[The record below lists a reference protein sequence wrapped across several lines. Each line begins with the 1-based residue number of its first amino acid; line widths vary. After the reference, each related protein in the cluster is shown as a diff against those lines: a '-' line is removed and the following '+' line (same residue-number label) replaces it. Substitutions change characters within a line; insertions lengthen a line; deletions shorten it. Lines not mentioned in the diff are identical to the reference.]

1 MNLPTELRLDVYEYA
16 FSSPKDVT
24 LRSPKD
30 LEVRKGRHGQRVRSP
45 ISPGI
50 GNISLLIASR
60 RVFTEAI
67 PIFYYMNRFHYTI
80 LPTVPSVQGVLRHF
94 LMHLHLMQHI
104 SIDYMLHASA
114 SDISEADRL
123 VSTRIQSVTNGCP
136 NLRTFTLHLLTFF
149 QNYDLHRNLS
159 SDSRTALEL
168 SRLAA
173 RLPDATNRLESI
185 SIVTHGHDLFLTDLL
200 DGIAPRSCWTVC
212 RPLEWPDISID
223 EHQKEGMERRE
234 DGVVCQ
240 QTWRYYLWPAMRK
253 PLEGRRERASA
264 ATKR

>member
-1 MNLPTELRLDVYEYA
+1 MDNVYDHQSALGSKHQPPDSIEEGIHRSYANLLLYESVSLHHPSHRTLSPRCPSPLPDA
-16 FSSPKDVT
+16 FRP
-24 LRSPKD
+24 P
-30 LEVRKGRHGQRVRSP
+30 
-45 ISPGI
+45 
-50 GNISLLIASR
+50 
-60 RVFTEAI
+60 
-67 PIFYYMNRFHYTI
+67 
-80 LPTVPSVQGVLRHF
+80 
-94 LMHLHLMQHI
+94 MQHI
-104 SIDYMLHASA
+104 SIDYMLHTSA

-123 VSTRIQSVTNGCP
+123 VSTRIQSVFNGCP
-136 NLRTFTLHLLTFF
+136 TLRTFTLHLLTFF
-149 QNYDLHRNLS
+149 QNDDLHRNLS

-200 DGIAPRSCWTVC
+200 DGIAPPSCWTVC

-240 QTWRYYLWPAMRK
+240 QTWRYYLWPACTSLLKTDGSVLR
-253 PLEGRRERASA
+253 LLRRDN
-264 ATKR
+264 